1 MNEAEIYN
9 QTLEDLAKR
18 VITYYGNIDTTQGI
32 SVQYYVNQVK
42 KDLTKKED

>member
-9 QTLEDLAKR
+9 QALEDLAKR

>member
-9 QTLEDLAKR
+9 QALEDLAKR
-18 VITYYGNIDTTQGI
+18 IITYYGNIDTTQGI